1 MDLADQFSK
10 TVVLP
15 ARETDDSMNIDVSM
29 DITLNVGERVHNVNH
44 RRMRRSLM
52 GNVKQTQEGM
62 HRNQEIYETP
72 TPNCMQSKD
81 IIKVPDEIEMIADDQ
96 SDEMQM
102 PQTNRALL
110 RKSKT

>member
-52 GNVKQTQEGM
+52 GNVKQT
-62 HRNQEIYETP
+62 
-72 TPNCMQSKD
+72 
-81 IIKVPDEIEMIADDQ
+81 
-96 SDEMQM
+96 
-102 PQTNRALL
+102 
-110 RKSKT
+110 